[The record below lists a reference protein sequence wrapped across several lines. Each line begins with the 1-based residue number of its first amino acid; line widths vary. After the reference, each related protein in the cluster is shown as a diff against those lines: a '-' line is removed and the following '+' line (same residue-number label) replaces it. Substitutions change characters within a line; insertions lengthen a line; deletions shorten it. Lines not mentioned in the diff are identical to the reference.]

1 MVDTNGD
8 APRQGYAFL
17 RKLVPKKLQPLLRG
31 LRKRAQRP
39 STLAEPYRSVFPFTQ
54 VHPIRQQNLI
64 RLAAWIEA
72 NNVPG
77 AVVEC
82 GVLDG
87 GTAALMAFGTARSG
101 REVHLFDSW
110 KGLPTTS
117 EKDGAATMWAG
128 DVVGSQRRVVSIFK
142 TLNINLSRLIFHR
155 GWFDE
160 TFPKANIDQ
169 IALLHVDA
177 DFYDSVRLTL
187 LTWEPHVSPGGYI
200 QIDDYSAFIGC
211 RRAVDEYL
219 IMHPDLKLETFKDIA
234 FYIQKPLN
242 ETQGSAQSD
251 K

>member
-8 APRQGYAFL
+8 APRQDYALL

-31 LRKRAQRP
+31 IRKRMQRP

-110 KGLPTTS
+110 EGLPTIS
-117 EKDGAATMWAG
+117 EKDGDATMWAG
-128 DVVGSQRRVVSIFK
+128 DVVGSQRRVVSILK
-142 TLNINLSRLIFHR
+142 TLNINLSRLTFHR

-160 TFPKANIDQ
+160 TFPKAKIDQ

-187 LTWEPHVSPGGYI
+187 LTWEPRVSPGGYI

-234 FYIQKPLN
+234 FYIQKPFN
-242 ETQGSAQSD
+242 EALGSAQSD

>member
-1 MVDTNGD
+1 M
-8 APRQGYAFL
+8 F
-17 RKLVPKKLQPLLRG
+17 
-31 LRKRAQRP
+31 RP
-39 STLAEPYRSVFPFTQ
+39 SGLDEPYRAVFPFTQ
-54 VHPIRQQNLI
+54 VHPVRQRNLV
-64 RLAAWIEA
+64 RLVAQIEA
-72 NNVPG
+72 NKVPG

-87 GTAALMAFGTARSG
+87 GTAALMAFGTAGSG

-110 KGLPTTS
+110 EGLPATS
-117 EKDGAATMWAG
+117 EKDGDATMWVG
-128 DVVGSQRRVVSIFK
+128 EDVGSQRRVISIFK
-142 TLNINLSRLIFHR
+142 TLDINLRRVTFHR

-160 TFPKANIDQ
+160 TFPRAKIGQ
-169 IALLHVDA
+169 IALLHIDA
-177 DFYDSVRLTL
+177 DFYDSVRLAL

-219 IMHPDLKLETFKDIA
+219 IMHPDLKLETFDDVA

-242 ETQGSAQSD
+242 ETREVTQSD